1 MTIMENNK
9 VLGLIAARGGS
20 SGIKDKNIIPV
31 LGRPLIGYACEAAK
45 KSKCF
50 DELILS
56 SDSEKIISVVKD
68 YGVDVPFIRPDELAK
83 DDTLVVDVIH
93 HALKWFEA
101 HRETTF
107 DYVCLIQPTAPLA
120 LTEDYENAV
129 QTAIENDADTVIAVY
144 KCGQLHPSV
153 MYTREDS
160 GEVDWFPES
169 LGWNQ
174 MARRQD
180 LPPIYMR
187 SGIVYVFKADQIL
200 HNRNLYGNR
209 VFSIEVEEER
219 GAVDINNEMD
229 LKIAELFLS
238 QMAK

>member
-1 MTIMENNK
+1 MENKK
-9 VLGLIAARGGS
+9 VLGLIPARGGS
-20 SGIKDKNIIPV
+20 KGIIDKNIIPV
-31 LGRPLIGYACEAAK
+31 LGKPLIGYACEAAK
-45 KSKCF
+45 ESKCL

-56 SDSEKIISVVKD
+56 SDSEKIISVAKNF
-68 YGVDVPFIRPDELAK
+68 GVDAPFKRPDELAK

-93 HALKWFEA
+93 HALVWFETN
-101 HRETTF
+101 REITF

-120 LTEDYENAV
+120 IKEDYENAV
-129 QTAIENDADTVIAVY
+129 QTAIENDADTVITVY
-144 KCGQLHPSV
+144 KCGQLHPSI

-160 GEVDWFPES
+160 GEVDWFVKS
-169 LGWNQ
+169 LDWTQ

-180 LPPIYMR
+180 LPPVYMR

-200 HNRNLYGNR
+200 LHRELYGDR
-209 VFSIEVEEER
+209 VFSIEVEEKR

-238 QMAK
+238 EITK